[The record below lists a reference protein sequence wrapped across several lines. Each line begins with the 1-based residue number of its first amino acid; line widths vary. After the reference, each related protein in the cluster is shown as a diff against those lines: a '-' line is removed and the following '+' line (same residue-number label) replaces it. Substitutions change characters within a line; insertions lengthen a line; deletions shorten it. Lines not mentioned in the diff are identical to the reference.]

1 VSVGRLDRRP
11 VESIRARH
19 TQSELQTGLPQ
30 VSTGYGHGGTTAN
43 RSCRRRWP
51 AAPTAQ
57 QRCHLRLQ
65 PSSSVRSSDIVFP
78 SSANVDTTAA
88 AADRGRSAVF
98 AAATVTVG
106 GSRPDDST
114 AADSAL
120 TPPPPQ
126 QPSSDSAVVGRRS
139 LAGGYR
145 QAD

>member
-11 VESIRARH
+11 VKSIRARH
-19 TQSELQTGLPQ
+19 TQSELQTGLQQ
-30 VSTGYGHGGTTAN
+30 VFTGYGHDGTPAN
-43 RSCRRRWP
+43 RSCRRRRP

-57 QRCHLRLQ
+57 QRWHRCLQ
-65 PSSSVRSSDIVFP
+65 PSPSVRCSDIAFA
-78 SSANVDTTAA
+78 SSANASA

-120 TPPPPQ
+120 T
-126 QPSSDSAVVGRRS
+126 
-139 LAGGYR
+139 
-145 QAD
+145 